1 MSHHLVFINYVHMVI
16 HVTTFGFQPFKLYVS
31 AILSFTFEH
40 GESFFGSTFL
50 KVAKVI
56 LLEAYLFT
64 LYLIEFSCSTMRAG
78 VNLDELH
85 TKQLQKFSS

>member
-1 MSHHLVFINYVHMVI
+1 M
-16 HVTTFGFQPFKLYVS
+16 GFKFQTLKLYVS

-40 GESFFGSTFL
+40 RESFFGSTFL

-64 LYLIEFSCSTMRAG
+64 LYSVELSRSTMRTG

-85 TKQLQKFSS
+85 TKQIQKFSS